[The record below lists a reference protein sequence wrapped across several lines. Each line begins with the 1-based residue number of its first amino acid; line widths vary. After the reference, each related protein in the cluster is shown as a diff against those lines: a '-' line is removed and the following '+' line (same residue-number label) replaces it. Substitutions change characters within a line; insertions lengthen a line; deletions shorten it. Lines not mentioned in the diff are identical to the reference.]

1 MDLALEAASTAI
13 GARPSLNTVVIS
25 PKIHSAPLLSA
36 AGQLLDQDRS
46 GFAKVYT
53 GPSAS
58 RPPRRYGPSRRLK
71 AAFRWAALKWRTI
84 SPSEACRTRNREHD
98 HHAMADEEYLQTLII
113 LSNRARLKAFRL
125 MVEAGPGGI
134 KAGALSPHLA
144 ILLRSC
150 LAEVRSEGR
159 HRFYVANKAALAPVL
174 TFLMCEACGLDE
186 AAVTSALAGLGL
198 GDDETAA
205 DAHGDLHL
213 KQARG

>member
-1 MDLALEAASTAI
+1 
-13 GARPSLNTVVIS
+13 
-25 PKIHSAPLLSA
+25 
-36 AGQLLDQDRS
+36 
-46 GFAKVYT
+46 
-53 GPSAS
+53 
-58 RPPRRYGPSRRLK
+58 
-71 AAFRWAALKWRTI
+71 
-84 SPSEACRTRNREHD
+84 
-98 HHAMADEEYLQTLII
+98 MADEEALETLIV
-113 LSNRARLKAFRL
+113 LSNRARLRAFRL

-134 KAGALSPHLA
+134 KAGALSEAVDMAPNALSPHLVM
-144 ILLRSC
+144 LQRGG

-198 GDDETAA
+198 SAGEAGR